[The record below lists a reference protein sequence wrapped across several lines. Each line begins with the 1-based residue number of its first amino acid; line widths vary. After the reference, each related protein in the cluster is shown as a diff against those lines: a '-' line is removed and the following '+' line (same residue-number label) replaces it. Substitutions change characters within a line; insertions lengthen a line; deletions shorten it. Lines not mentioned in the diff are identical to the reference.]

1 MTKRDFIQR
10 LFIAAK
16 PPREKFAAALVYAEA
31 VWEFLSRNGYGAPEP
46 TGPRESVDWY
56 GKLDER
62 QRYWFDQFWEAFGYK
77 KDRNGAAMRWHQLGE
92 LDQDQYRH
100 IVEAAKAEAAQQLAP
115 GQVRKMA
122 QGWLNEKRW
131 TDYAPTKT
139 QEKRQQTGLLS
150 GFKATLRHLERLN
163 EAAPNPRIQ
172 KQIDDLKAKIAA
184 EENAH
189 A

>member
-1 MTKRDFIQR
+1 MTKREFLQHWVIR
-10 LFIAAK
+10 LA
-16 PPREKFAAALVYAEA
+16 PSPERVEAALDVGERIWEA
-31 VWEFLSRNGYGAPEP
+31 LTRRGCGAPAP

-56 GKLDER
+56 GQLDER
-62 QRYWFDQFWEAFGYK
+62 QRHWFDQFWEAFGYK
-77 KDRNGAAMRWHQLGE
+77 KDRNGAAMRWCQLGE
-92 LDQDQYRH
+92 LDQEQYRH
-100 IVEAAKAEAAQQLAP
+100 IVESAKAEAAQPLAP

-122 QGWLNEKRW
+122 QGWLQERRW
-131 TDYAPTKT
+131 TDTAPTKT
-139 QEKRQQTGLLS
+139 QETRQKTGLVS

-172 KQIDDLKAKIAA
+172 AQIDDLKAKIAA